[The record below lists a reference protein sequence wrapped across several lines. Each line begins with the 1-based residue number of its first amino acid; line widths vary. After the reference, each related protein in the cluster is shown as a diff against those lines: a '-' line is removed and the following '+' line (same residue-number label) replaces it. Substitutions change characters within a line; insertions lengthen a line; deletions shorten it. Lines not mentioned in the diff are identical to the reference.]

1 MPYSSVLSWLACP
14 RGASRL
20 SLLRGGFRL
29 VSAVLTLGALAGCTI
44 GPDFTAPDLSPSATF
59 LPGGDPGFL
68 LHGAAADQQDRTHEW
83 WAAFKPAKVR
93 SLVEYTLIHNA
104 DLEAAAASV
113 RLAQANAAVQTGAY
127 FPLVTG
133 AFDTNR
139 QKIAQGTV
147 VSPLQSNASL
157 FSLSTAQLNIA
168 YNLDWLG
175 GVRRSVEGANAVVDA
190 QAFQR
195 EALELTLA
203 ANVATSAVQ
212 EASLRAQIDVT
223 KEMIE
228 IQQRFLNVLQRQN
241 AAGQI
246 GMADVAAQ
254 ETALAQT
261 RLLLLPLEKQLE
273 QQRNLISVLSGRY
286 PSQRPPESFTLKDF
300 RELPI
305 IPRSTTSDLFRNRPD
320 IRAAEA
326 QLRAS
331 NAAVGVA
338 MANRFPQITL
348 TGQIGSSSSDMSKLF
363 SANNGFWTLAGG
375 ALAPIFDAGILA
387 NKQVAAEEGYH
398 QTLAQYRSTVL
409 GAFQNVADTL
419 RALQADERMIEAAR
433 AATESANRNLSLV
446 RKQVEG
452 GQVSL
457 PALLSAQQA
466 YLQTSITKVQAE
478 ASRCADVFALLQALG
493 RPWWP
498 SPDTHTKIVMQ
509 AQAVE

>member
-1 MPYSSVLSWLACP
+1 MPYSSVLSRLAC
-14 RGASRL
+14 SREAARRR
-20 SLLRGGFRL
+20 LRWVAAI
-29 VSAVLTLGALAGCTI
+29 VSLGALAGCTI
-44 GPDFTAPDLSPSATF
+44 GNNFQAPDLSPSATF

-68 LHGAAADQQDRTHEW
+68 RQGDATDPQDRTHEW
-83 WAAFKPAKVR
+83 WASLKPTKVR
-93 SLVEYTLIHNA
+93 SLVEYTLAHNA

-113 RLAQANAAVQTGAY
+113 RLAQANAAVQFAAY
-127 FPLVTG
+127 FPSVTG

-139 QKIAQGTV
+139 QKIAQGTLT
-147 VSPLQSNASL
+147 SPLQSNANL

-175 GVRRSVEGANAVVDA
+175 GVRRSVEAANAVVDV
-190 QAFQR
+190 QAYQR
-195 EALELTLA
+195 DALELTLA
-203 ANVATSAVQ
+203 ANVAIAAVQ

-223 KEMIE
+223 KEMIQT
-228 IQQRFLNVLQRQN
+228 QQQFLHVLQRQN

-246 GMADVAAQ
+246 GQADVSAQ

-273 QQRNLISVLSGRY
+273 QQRNLLSVLSGRY
-286 PSQRPPESFTLKDF
+286 PADRPTESFTLRDF
-300 RELPI
+300 RQLPVV
-305 IPRSTTSDLFRNRPD
+305 PHSTTSNLLRNRPD

-326 QLRAS
+326 QLRSA
-331 NAAVGVA
+331 NAGVGVA

-348 TGQIGSSSSDMSKLF
+348 SAQVGSSASDINKLF
-363 SANNGFWTLAGG
+363 TPTNGFWTLASG

-387 NKQVAAEEGYH
+387 NKQVVAEESYN
-398 QTLAQYRSTVL
+398 QSLAQYRSTVL
-409 GAFQNVADTL
+409 TAFQNVADTL

-433 AATESANRNLSLV
+433 TAMESANRSLSLV

-457 PALLSAQQA
+457 PALLTAQQA
-466 YLQTSITKVQAE
+466 YLQTSLAKVQAD
-478 ASRCADVFALLQALG
+478 ASRCANVFALLQALG

-498 SPDTHTKIVMQ
+498 APDNQPKIVTQ